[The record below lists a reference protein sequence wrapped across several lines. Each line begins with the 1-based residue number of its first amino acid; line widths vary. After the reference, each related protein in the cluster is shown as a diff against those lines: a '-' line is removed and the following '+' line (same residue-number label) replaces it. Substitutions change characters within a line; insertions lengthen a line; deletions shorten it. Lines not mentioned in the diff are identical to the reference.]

1 MSTFLAGFGLGLS
14 LIVAIGAQNA
24 FILRAGLLRQHVF
37 ILCSVCAVSD
47 ALLIAAGVSG
57 LEMLV
62 GKAPFFLVF
71 MKYAGA
77 SFLFAYGLRSLL
89 KSFRGGR
96 FLLAEGE
103 AKSLKEAVI
112 ICLMLT
118 WLNPHVY
125 LDTVVFLGI
134 ASTQYNESMHF
145 AAGAIISSF
154 IFFYSLGFGARLLS
168 KFFEHPVSWR
178 ILDGIIGI
186 VMWSIAFSLV
196 YDSQIL

>member
-24 FILRAGLLRQHVF
+24 FVLRAGLLRQHVF
-37 ILCSVCAVSD
+37 VLCSVCAVSD
-47 ALLIAAGVSG
+47 ALLIAAGVLG
-57 LEMLV
+57 LGVLV
-62 GKAPFFLVF
+62 GKAPFFLAC
-71 MKYAGA
+71 MIYAGA
-77 SFLFAYGLRSLL
+77 SFLVAYWRRSLL
-89 KSFRGGR
+89 ISFRGGR
-96 FLLAEGE
+96 FLVAEGE
-103 AKSLKEAVI
+103 ANSLKEAII

-125 LDTVVFLGI
+125 LDTVILLGI

-168 KFFEHPVSWR
+168 NFFEHPVSWR

-196 YDSQIL
+196 YNN

>member
-1 MSTFLAGFGLGLS
+1 MNTFLAGFGLGLS

-24 FILRAGLLRQHVF
+24 FILRAGLLKRHVF

-47 ALLIAAGVSG
+47 ALLITAGVLG
-57 LEMLV
+57 LGVLV
-62 GKAPFFLVF
+62 NNAPFFLVF

-77 SFLFAYGLRSLL
+77 AFLFAYGFRSLL
-89 KSFRGGR
+89 KSLKGGR

-103 AKSLKEAVI
+103 ANSLKEAI
-112 ICLMLT
+112 LICLLLT

-125 LDTVVFLGI
+125 LDTVILLGI
-134 ASTQYNESMHF
+134 ASTQYSENTHF
-145 AAGAIISSF
+145 AAGAIASSF

-168 KFFEHPVSWR
+168 NFFKHSFSWR

-196 YDSQIL
+196 YDS

>member
-37 ILCSVCAVSD
+37 VLCSICAVSD

-57 LEMLV
+57 LGVLV
-62 GKAPFFLVF
+62 GKAPFFLAF

-96 FLLAEGE
+96 FLVAEGE
-103 AKSLKEAVI
+103 ASSLKEAII

-125 LDTVVFLGI
+125 LDTVILLGI

-168 KFFEHPVSWR
+168 NFFEHPVSWR

-196 YDSQIL
+196 YNN

>member
-14 LIVAIGAQNA
+14 LILAIGAQNA

-37 ILCSVCAVSD
+37 VLCSVCAVSD

-57 LEMLV
+57 LGALV
-62 GKAPFFLVF
+62 GKFPLFLVF

-77 SFLFAYGLRSLL
+77 AFLFAYGFRSLL

-96 FLLAEGE
+96 SLLAKGE
-103 AKSLKEAVI
+103 VGSLRQSVI
-112 ICLMLT
+112 ICLLFT

-125 LDTVVFLGI
+125 LDTVILLGI
-134 ASTQYNESMHF
+134 ASTQYSENMHF
-145 AAGAIISSF
+145 AAGAIIASF

-168 KFFEHPVSWR
+168 NFFEHPLSWK

-186 VMWSIAFSLV
+186 IMWGIAFSLV
-196 YDSQIL
+196 YGS

>member
-14 LIVAIGAQNA
+14 LILAIGAQNA
-24 FILRAGLLRQHVF
+24 FILRAGLLRQHVVV
-37 ILCSVCAVSD
+37 LCSVCAVSD

-57 LEMLV
+57 LGALV
-62 GKAPFFLVF
+62 GKFPLFLVF

-77 SFLFAYGLRSLL
+77 AFLFAYGFRSLL

-96 FLLAEGE
+96 SLLAKGE
-103 AKSLKEAVI
+103 VGSLRQSVI
-112 ICLMLT
+112 ICLLFT

-125 LDTVVFLGI
+125 LDTVILLGI
-134 ASTQYNESMHF
+134 ASTQYSENMHF
-145 AAGAIISSF
+145 AAGAIIASF

-168 KFFEHPVSWR
+168 NFFEHSLSWK

-186 VMWSIAFSLV
+186 IMWGIAFSLV
-196 YDSQIL
+196 YGS

>member
-24 FILRAGLLRQHVF
+24 FILKAGLLRQHVF
-37 ILCSVCAVSD
+37 VLCSVCAVSD
-47 ALLIAAGVSG
+47 ALLITAGVSG
-57 LEMLV
+57 LGVLV
-62 GKAPFFLVF
+62 GKAPFFLIF
-71 MKYAGA
+71 TKYAGA
-77 SFLFAYGLRSLL
+77 SFLFIYGLRSLL

-103 AKSLKEAVI
+103 ANSLKEAII

-125 LDTVVFLGI
+125 LDTVILLGI

-145 AAGAIISSF
+145 AAGAIISSL

-168 KFFEHPVSWR
+168 NFFEHPVSWR

-186 VMWSIAFSLV
+186 VMWSIAFSLI
-196 YDSQIL
+196 YNN

>member
-14 LIVAIGAQNA
+14 LILAIGAQNA

-37 ILCSVCAVSD
+37 VLCSVCAVSD

-57 LEMLV
+57 LGALV
-62 GKAPFFLVF
+62 GKFPLFLVF

-77 SFLFAYGLRSLL
+77 AFLFAYGFRSLL

-96 FLLAEGE
+96 SLLAKGE
-103 AKSLKEAVI
+103 VGSLRQSVI
-112 ICLMLT
+112 ICLLFT

-125 LDTVVFLGI
+125 LDTVILLGI
-134 ASTQYNESMHF
+134 ASTQYSENMHF
-145 AAGAIISSF
+145 AAGAIIASF

-168 KFFEHPVSWR
+168 NFFEHPLSWK

-186 VMWSIAFSLV
+186 IMWGIAFSL
-196 YDSQIL
+196 SLIHI

>member
-37 ILCSVCAVSD
+37 VLCSVCAVSD
-47 ALLIAAGVSG
+47 ALLIAAGVLG
-57 LEMLV
+57 LGVLV
-62 GKAPFFLVF
+62 GKAPFFLAF
-71 MKYAGA
+71 MNYAGA

-96 FLLAEGE
+96 FLVAEGE
-103 AKSLKEAVI
+103 ANSLKEAII
-112 ICLMLT
+112 ICLILT

-125 LDTVVFLGI
+125 LDTVILLGI

-145 AAGAIISSF
+145 ASGAIISSF

-168 KFFEHPVSWR
+168 NFFEHPVSWR

-196 YDSQIL
+196 YNN

>member
-14 LIVAIGAQNA
+14 LILAIGAQNA

-37 ILCSVCAVSD
+37 VLCSVCAVSD

-57 LEMLV
+57 LGALV
-62 GKAPFFLVF
+62 GKFPLFLVF

-77 SFLFAYGLRSLL
+77 AFLFAYGFRSLL

-96 FLLAEGE
+96 SLLAKGE
-103 AKSLKEAVI
+103 VGSLRQSVI
-112 ICLMLT
+112 ICLLFT

-125 LDTVVFLGI
+125 LDTVILLGI
-134 ASTQYNESMHF
+134 ASTQYSENMHF
-145 AAGAIISSF
+145 AAGAIIASF

-168 KFFEHPVSWR
+168 NFFEHPLSWK

-186 VMWSIAFSLV
+186 IMWAIAFSLV
-196 YDSQIL
+196 YGS

>member
-1 MSTFLAGFGLGLS
+1 MNTFLAGFGLGLS

-37 ILCSVCAVSD
+37 ILCSVCAFSD

-57 LEMLV
+57 LGILV
-62 GKAPFFLVF
+62 SKAPFFLAF
-71 MKYAGA
+71 MKYGGA
-77 SFLFAYGLRSLL
+77 AFLFVYGIRSLL
-89 KSFRGGR
+89 NSFRGGR

-103 AKSLKEAVI
+103 VRSLREAVI
-112 ICLMLT
+112 ICLLLT

-125 LDTVVFLGI
+125 LDTVILLGV
-134 ASTQYNESMHF
+134 ASTQYSENTYF
-145 AAGAIISSF
+145 AVGAITASF

-168 KFFEHPVSWR
+168 NFFEHSFSWK
-178 ILDGIIGI
+178 ILDGVIGI

-196 YDSQIL
+196 YNN